1 MRIYFCDHSSVNTAD
16 HFDPFSLMSTEVLAY
31 SRMLSKN
38 SPREE
43 KQSFTDI
50 MNESSWPKAEFGLSP
65 PGKSSLAIRR
75 AELLKRKEEKYN
87 EIKCAEQPMEDPAVT
102 KQTFQK
108 LSFSSFKMPEEATRI
123 P

>member
-1 MRIYFCDHSSVNTAD
+1 
-16 HFDPFSLMSTEVLAY
+16 MSTEVLTY

-50 MNESSWPKAEFGLSP
+50 ISESSWPKSVFGLSP
-65 PGKSSLAIRR
+65 PGKSSLAKRR

-87 EIKCAEQPMEDPAVT
+87 EIKCAEQPLEDPALT
-102 KQTFQK
+102 KQNFEK
-108 LSFSSFKMPEEATRI
+108 LSIGGLKKSEDTSRI